1 MNSTHPERKQKIKH
15 ELREMTELFVYL
27 AFFFVALAV
36 YDMLLL
42 RRYSVEYLTIT
53 FALLNAAV
61 ITKVIMIG
69 EYTKLGRRH
78 EDKALLIS
86 AVWKAFVF
94 GLLVFAFHVIEE
106 VIKRLIHGED
116 MARASR
122 ELRLEQFAGRA
133 IVVFCV
139 FVPLFAFREFRRA
152 MGEEEFRSLVFG
164 GNEKARRGVLDGT
177 AEEVV
182 KKPSRADS
190 SRTEVRSE
198 SQK

>member
-182 KKPSRADS
+182 KKPSKADS